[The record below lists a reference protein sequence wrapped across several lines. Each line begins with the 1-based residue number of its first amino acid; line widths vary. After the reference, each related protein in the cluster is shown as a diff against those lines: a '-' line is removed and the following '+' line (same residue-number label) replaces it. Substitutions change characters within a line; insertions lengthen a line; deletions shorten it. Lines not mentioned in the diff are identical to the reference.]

1 MVEFYHPKTK
11 EYWRSYMTTLDLEK
25 ALNTIRFLSAD
36 GVQKANSGHTGLPM
50 GTAALAYTLY
60 MRQMKYN
67 PADPKWSDRDRF
79 VLSGG
84 HGSML
89 LYSMLYLTGFDISM
103 DDLKQFRQWGSITPG
118 HPEWGHTAGVET
130 TTGPLGQGFA
140 SGVGMAIAESHL
152 AAVFNKPGQEI
163 VDHFTFGIVTDG
175 DLMEGI
181 SSEAA
186 SLAGHLKLGK
196 LIYLYDDNK
205 ITIEGSTSLTF
216 TEDVAKRFEAY
227 GWHVQKVADGNDVEA
242 INAAIEQ
249 AKKDPRP
256 SLILCRTTIGYGL
269 PTKANTAG
277 IHGSPAGKEELAKA
291 KENVGWP
298 VEPMF
303 YVPAEMLAHFRTR
316 LEAGR
321 KAQDTWATKYE
332 SYKAANPE
340 LAAEFERRMKGEL
353 PKGWEE
359 SLPIFPASEKG
370 VASREA
376 SGKVINAVCGVLPE
390 LFGGSADL
398 ASSVKTWMN
407 NVPAYEPETPEGR
420 NMHFGVRE
428 ISMGAIGNGLL
439 VHGGFIPYVSTFL
452 VFSDYLRG
460 SLRVGAL
467 SNMGVVWVFTHD
479 SIAVGEDGPTHQPI
493 EHVMSLRLIPNLIV
507 MRPGDANEVAESWKY
522 AIEHRDQPVALI
534 LSRQDLP
541 TQDRKVCKPAK
552 NVAKGAYILY
562 ETGGDTPDIIL
573 MATGSELSQAYEA
586 GKKLEKQG
594 RKVRVVS
601 FPSWEL
607 FEKQTKKYQQS
618 VLPAEVKRR
627 ISIETGVTTG
637 WEKYVGSDGISL
649 GIDRFGQCGPGEI
662 VLEKF
667 GFSVDNVVKLARK
680 LF

>member
-1 MVEFYHPKTK
+1 MTK
-11 EYWRSYMTTLDLEK
+11 IDLEK

-67 PADPKWSDRDRF
+67 PADPEWSNRDRF

-89 LYSMLYLTGFDISM
+89 LYSMLYLTGFDVSM
-103 DDLKQFRQWGSITPG
+103 EDLKEFRQWGSRTPG
-118 HPEWGHTAGVET
+118 HPEWRHTPGVET

-140 SGVGMAIAESHL
+140 TGVGMAIAESHL
-152 AAVFNKPGQEI
+152 AALFNTPGHKI
-163 VDHFTFGIVTDG
+163 VDHYTYGIVTDG

-205 ITIEGSTSLTF
+205 ITIEGSTDITF
-216 TEDVAKRFEAY
+216 TEDVAKRFDAY
-227 GWHVQKVADGNDVEA
+227 GWHVLKVADGNDVEA
-242 INAAIEQ
+242 IDAAIEE

-256 SLILCRTTIGYGL
+256 SIILCRTTIGYGL
-269 PTKANTAG
+269 PTKANTPG
-277 IHGSPAGKEELAKA
+277 IHGTPAGKEELAKA

-303 YVPAEMLAHFRTR
+303 YVPEEMLAHFRSR
-316 LEAGR
+316 LDIG
-321 KAQDTWATKYE
+321 KAAQSKWAEDYEKYQ
-332 SYKAANPE
+332 AANPE

-353 PKGWEE
+353 PEGWEK
-359 SLPIFPASEKG
+359 SLPVFPASEKG
-370 VASREA
+370 IASREA
-376 SGKVINAVCGVLPE
+376 SGKVINAIFGALPE

-398 ASSVKTWMN
+398 ASSVKTWMD
-407 NVPAYEPETPEGR
+407 NVPAYSFEKPEGR

-439 VHGGFIPYVSTFL
+439 AHGGFIPYVATFL

-467 SNMGVVWVFTHD
+467 SGMGVVWVFTHD

-493 EHVMSLRLIPNLIV
+493 EHVTSLRIIPELV
-507 MRPGDANEVAESWKY
+507 VLRPGDANEVVESWKY
-522 AIEHRDQPVALI
+522 AIEHREHPVALI
-534 LSRQDLP
+534 LSRQNLP
-541 TQDRKVCKPAK
+541 TFDRNVCQPA
-552 NVAKGAYILY
+552 NNLAKGAYVLY
-562 ETGGDTPDIIL
+562 ETDAVTPDIIL
-573 MATGSELSQAYEA
+573 MATGSELSLAYDA
-586 GKKLEKQG
+586 GRQLEKQG
-594 RKVRVVS
+594 HKVRVVS

-607 FEKQTKKYQQS
+607 FEKQSKTYQQS
-618 VLPAEVKRR
+618 VLPSEVKRR
-627 ISIETGVTTG
+627 ISIEAGVTTG
-637 WEKYVGSDGISL
+637 WEKYVGCEGITL
-649 GIDRFGQCGPGEI
+649 GIDRFGQCAPGEV

-667 GFSVDNVVKLARK
+667 GFSVDNVVKLARE

>member
-1 MVEFYHPKTK
+1 MTK
-11 EYWRSYMTTLDLEK
+11 INLEK

-67 PADPKWSDRDRF
+67 PVDPAWSNRDRF

-89 LYSMLYLTGFDISM
+89 LYSMLYLTGFDVSLN
-103 DDLKQFRQWGSITPG
+103 DLKQFRQWGSKTPG
-118 HPEWGHTAGVET
+118 HPEWGHTPGVET

-140 SGVGMAIAESHL
+140 TGVGMAIAEQHL
-152 AAVFNKPGQEI
+152 AAIFNKPGHKI
-163 VDHFTFGIVTDG
+163 VDHYTYGIVTDG

-227 GWHVQKVADGNDVEA
+227 GWHVSRVADGNDVEA
-242 INAAIEQ
+242 IDSAVEE

-256 SLILCRTTIGYGL
+256 SIILCRTTIGYGL
-269 PTKANTAG
+269 PTKANTSG
-277 IHGSPAGKEELAKA
+277 IHGSPAGKDELAKA

-303 YVPAEMLAHFRTR
+303 YVPEEMLEHFRSR
-316 LEAGR
+316 LDAG
-321 KAQDTWATKYE
+321 KQAQEEWVKDYE
-332 SYKAANPE
+332 DYKTAYPE
-340 LAAEFERRMKGEL
+340 LAAEFERRLDGKL
-353 PKGWEE
+353 PKGWEK
-359 SLPIFPASEKG
+359 SLPVFPASEKG
-370 VASREA
+370 LASREA
-376 SGKVINAVCGVLPE
+376 SGKVINAISSVLPE
-390 LFGGSADL
+390 LMGGSADL
-398 ASSVKTWMN
+398 ASSVKTWMDK
-407 NVPAYEPETPEGR
+407 VPAFSPETPEGR
-420 NMHFGVRE
+420 NVHFGVRE

-439 VHGGFIPYVSTFL
+439 VHGGIIPYVATFL
-452 VFSDYLRG
+452 VFSDYARG
-460 SLRVGAL
+460 SLRVAAL
-467 SNMGVVWVFTHD
+467 SKMGVVWVLTHD

-493 EHVMSLRLIPNLIV
+493 EHVMSLRLIPGLV
-507 MRPGDANEVAESWKY
+507 VLRPGDANEVVESWKY
-522 AIEHRDQPVALI
+522 AIEHRDRPVALI
-534 LSRQDLP
+534 LSRQNLP
-541 TQDRKVCKPAK
+541 TFDRKVCEPAK
-552 NVAKGAYILY
+552 SVAKGAYILY
-562 ETGGDTPDIIL
+562 ETQAGMPDIIL
-573 MATGSELSQAYEA
+573 MATGSELGLAYEA

-618 VLPAEVKRR
+618 VLPSEVKQRV
-627 ISIETGVTTG
+627 SIEAGVTTG
-637 WEKYVGSDGISL
+637 WQKYVGMEGITI
-649 GIDRFGQCGPGEI
+649 GIDEFGKCGPGEI
-662 VLEKF
+662 VMEKF
-667 GFSVDNVVKLARK
+667 GFTVDNIVKAARK

>member
-1 MVEFYHPKTK
+1 MTK
-11 EYWRSYMTTLDLEK
+11 INLEK

-67 PADPKWSDRDRF
+67 PADPGWSNRDRF

-89 LYSMLYLTGFDISM
+89 LYSMLYLTGYDVSL

-118 HPEWGHTAGVET
+118 HPEWGHTPGVET

-140 SGVGMAIAESHL
+140 TGVGMAIAERHL
-152 AAVFNKPGQEI
+152 AAIFNKPGHEI
-163 VDHFTFGIVTDG
+163 IDHYTYGIVTDG

-196 LIYLYDDNK
+196 LIYLYDDNR

-227 GWHVQKVADGNDVEA
+227 GWHVSRVADGNDVEA
-242 INAAIEQ
+242 INAAVEE
-249 AKKDPRP
+249 AKKYPRP
-256 SLILCRTTIGYGL
+256 SIILCRTTIGYGL
-269 PTKANTAG
+269 PTKANTSG

-303 YVPAEMLAHFRTR
+303 YIPEEILEHFRSR
-316 LEAGR
+316 RDAG
-321 KAQDTWATKYE
+321 KQVQDEWVKKYE
-332 SYKAANPE
+332 SYKTAYPD
-340 LAAEFERRMKGEL
+340 LAAEFERRLGGKL
-353 PKGWEE
+353 PQGWEK
-359 SLPIFPASEKG
+359 SLPVFPASEKG
-370 VASREA
+370 LASREA
-376 SGKVINAVCGVLPE
+376 SGKVINAISAVLPE
-390 LFGGSADL
+390 LVGGSADL
-398 ASSVKTWMN
+398 ASSVKTWMDK
-407 NVPAYEPETPEGR
+407 VPAFSPETPEGR
-420 NMHFGVRE
+420 NIHFGVRE
-428 ISMGAIGNGLL
+428 ISMAAIGNGLL
-439 VHGGFIPYVSTFL
+439 VHGGIIPYVATFL
-452 VFSDYLRG
+452 VFSDYARG
-460 SLRVGAL
+460 SLRVSAL
-467 SNMGVVWVFTHD
+467 SKMGVVWVLTHD

-493 EHVMSLRLIPNLIV
+493 EHVMSLRIIPELV
-507 MRPGDANEVAESWKY
+507 VLRPGDANEVVESWKY
-522 AIEHRDQPVALI
+522 AIEHRDRPVALI
-534 LSRQDLP
+534 LSRQNLP
-541 TQDRKVCKPAK
+541 TFDRKVCKPAK

-562 ETGGDTPDIIL
+562 ETEAGTPDIIL
-573 MATGSELSQAYEA
+573 MATGSELSLAYDA
-586 GKKLEKQG
+586 GKKFEKQG

-618 VLPAEVKRR
+618 VLPSEVIRR
-627 ISIETGVTTG
+627 VSIEAGVTTG
-637 WEKYVGSDGISL
+637 WQKYVGSGGITI
-649 GIDRFGQCGPGEI
+649 GIDEFGKCGPGEI

-667 GFSVDNVVKLARK
+667 GFTVDNVVKSARK

>member
-1 MVEFYHPKTK
+1 MTK
-11 EYWRSYMTTLDLEK
+11 IDLEK

-50 GTAALAYTLY
+50 GTAALAYTLF
-60 MRQMKYN
+60 MRHMKHN
-67 PADPKWSDRDRF
+67 PADPAWSNRDRF

-89 LYSMLYLTGFDISM
+89 IYSMLYLTGYKVSM

-118 HPEWGHTAGVET
+118 HPEWGHTPGVET

-140 SGVGMAIAESHL
+140 TGVGMAIAEQHL
-152 AAVFNKPGQEI
+152 AATFNKPGHEI

-175 DLMEGI
+175 DMMEGI

-205 ITIEGSTSLTF
+205 ITIEGSTKITF

-227 GWHVQKVADGNDVEA
+227 GWHVQWVADGNDVEA
-242 INAAIEQ
+242 IDAAIAE

-256 SLILCRTTIGYGL
+256 SIIICRTIIGYGL
-269 PTKANTAG
+269 PTKANTSG

-303 YVPAEMLAHFRTR
+303 YVPDEILEHFRTR
-316 LEAGR
+316 QEAGK
-321 KAQDTWATKYE
+321 KAQDKWNLAYE
-332 SYKAANPE
+332 EYKAVYPE
-340 LAAEFERRMKGEL
+340 LAAEFERRLSGQL
-353 PKGWEE
+353 PKGWNKA
-359 SLPIFPASEKG
+359 LPVFPASEKG
-370 VASREA
+370 LASREA
-376 SGKVINAVCGVLPE
+376 SGKVINAICPVLPE

-398 ASSVKTWMN
+398 ASSVKTWMDK
-407 NVPAYEPETPEGR
+407 VSAFSPETPEGR

-428 ISMGAIGNGLL
+428 ICMGAIGNGLL
-439 VHGGFIPYVSTFL
+439 VHGGFIPYVATFL
-452 VFSDYLRG
+452 VFSDYARG
-460 SLRVGAL
+460 SLRVAAL
-467 SNMGVVWVFTHD
+467 SKMGVVWVLTHD
-479 SIAVGEDGPTHQPI
+479 SIAVGEDGPTHQPV
-493 EHVMSLRLIPNLIV
+493 EHVMSLRLIPDLV
-507 MRPGDANEVAESWKY
+507 VLRPGDANEVSEAWKY
-522 AIEHRDQPVALI
+522 AVEHRDRAVALI
-534 LSRQDLP
+534 LSRQNLP
-541 TQDRKVCKPAK
+541 TLDRKVCNPAK
-552 NVAKGAYILY
+552 GVAKGGYILY
-562 ETGGDTPDIIL
+562 ETESGTPDIIL
-573 MATGSELSQAYEA
+573 MATGSELSLAYEA

-607 FEKQTKKYQQS
+607 FEQQSKKYQQA

-627 ISIETGVTTG
+627 ISIEAGVTTG
-637 WEKYVGSDGISL
+637 WQKYVGSEGISI
-649 GIDRFGQCGPGEI
+649 GIDQFGKCGPGEI

-667 GFSVDNVVKLARK
+667 GFTVDNVVKMARK

>member
-1 MVEFYHPKTK
+1 
-11 EYWRSYMTTLDLEK
+11 MTNINLEK

-67 PADPKWSDRDRF
+67 PVDPSWSNRDRF

-89 LYSMLYLTGFDISM
+89 LYSMLYLTGYDVSL

-118 HPEWGHTAGVET
+118 HPEWGHTPGVET

-140 SGVGMAIAESHL
+140 TGVGMAIAERHL
-152 AAVFNKPGQEI
+152 AAIFNKPGHEI
-163 VDHFTFGIVTDG
+163 IDHYTYGIVTDG

-227 GWHVQKVADGNDVEA
+227 GWHVSRVADGNDVEA
-242 INAAIEQ
+242 INAAVEE
-249 AKKDPRP
+249 AKKYPRP
-256 SLILCRTTIGYGL
+256 SIILCRTTIGYGL
-269 PTKANTAG
+269 PTKANTSG

-303 YVPAEMLAHFRTR
+303 YVPEEILEHFRSR
-316 LEAGR
+316 RDAG
-321 KAQDTWATKYE
+321 KQAKDQWDKKYE
-332 SYKAANPE
+332 SYKTAYPD
-340 LAAEFERRMKGEL
+340 LAAEFERRLSGNL
-353 PKGWEE
+353 PNGWEK
-359 SLPIFPASEKG
+359 SLPVFPASEKG
-370 VASREA
+370 LASREA
-376 SGKVINAVCGVLPE
+376 SGKVINAISAVLPE
-390 LFGGSADL
+390 LVGGSADL
-398 ASSVKTWMN
+398 ASSVKTWMDK
-407 NVPAYEPETPEGR
+407 VPAFSPETPEGR
-420 NMHFGVRE
+420 NIHFGVRE
-428 ISMGAIGNGLL
+428 ISMAAIGNGLL
-439 VHGGFIPYVSTFL
+439 VHGGIIPYVATFL
-452 VFSDYLRG
+452 VFSDYARG
-460 SLRVGAL
+460 SLRVSAL
-467 SNMGVVWVFTHD
+467 SKMGVVWVLTHD

-493 EHVMSLRLIPNLIV
+493 EHVMSLRLIPDLV
-507 MRPGDANEVAESWKY
+507 VLRPGDANEVVESWKY
-522 AIEHRDQPVALI
+522 AIEHRDRPVALI
-534 LSRQDLP
+534 LSRQNLP
-541 TQDRKVCKPAK
+541 TFDRKVCKPAK

-562 ETGGDTPDIIL
+562 ETEAITPDIIL
-573 MATGSELSQAYEA
+573 MATGSELSLAYDA

-594 RKVRVVS
+594 HKVRVVS

-607 FEKQTKKYQQS
+607 FEQQTKKYQQS
-618 VLPAEVKRR
+618 VFPSEVKRR
-627 ISIETGVTTG
+627 VSIEAGVTTG
-637 WEKYVGSDGISL
+637 WQKYVGSEGITI
-649 GIDRFGQCGPGEI
+649 GIDEFGKCGPGEI

-667 GFSVDNVVKLARK
+667 GFTVENVLRLARK

>member
-1 MVEFYHPKTK
+1 MTK
-11 EYWRSYMTTLDLEK
+11 LDLEK

-50 GTAALAYTLY
+50 GAAGLAYTLY

-67 PADPKWSDRDRF
+67 PTDPDWSNRDRF

-89 LYSMLYLTGFDISM
+89 LYSMLYLTGYDVSIE
-103 DDLKQFRQWGSITPG
+103 DLKQFRQWDSITPG
-118 HPEWGHTAGVET
+118 HPEWRHTPGVET

-140 SGVGMAIAESHL
+140 TGVGMAIAERHL
-152 AAVFNKPGQEI
+152 AAIFNKPGHEI
-163 VDHFTFGIVTDG
+163 VDHYTFGIVTDG

-186 SLAGHLKLGK
+186 SLAGHLQLGK

-205 ITIEGSTSLTF
+205 ITIEGSTDLAF
-216 TEDVAKRFEAY
+216 TEDVALRFEAY
-227 GWHVQKVADGNDVEA
+227 GWHVQKVSDGNDVDAIDAAVEA
-242 INAAIEQ
+242 

-256 SLILCRTTIGYGL
+256 SIILCRTIIGYGL

-291 KENVGWP
+291 KQNVGWP

-303 YVPAEMLAHFRTR
+303 YVPDDILTHFRTCQ
-316 LEAGR
+316 ESGK
-321 KAQDTWATKYE
+321 KAQEKWNQTFEA
-332 SYKAANPE
+332 YKATYPE
-340 LAAEFERRMKGEL
+340 PAAEFERRLAGKL
-353 PKGWEE
+353 PKGWEKA
-359 SLPIFPASEKG
+359 LPVFPASEKG

-376 SGKVINAVCGVLPE
+376 SGKCINAICGELPE

-407 NVPAYEPETPEGR
+407 GVPAFSPETPEGR

-439 VHGGFIPYVSTFL
+439 VHGGLIPYVSTFL
-452 VFSDYLRG
+452 VFSDYARG
-460 SLRVGAL
+460 SLRVAAL
-467 SNMGVVWVFTHD
+467 SKMGVVWILTHD

-493 EHVMSLRLIPNLIV
+493 EHVMSLRLIPDLV
-507 MRPGDANEVAESWKY
+507 VLRPGDANEVTEAWRY
-522 AIEHRDQPVALI
+522 AIEHRDAPVALI
-534 LSRQDLP
+534 LARQNMP
-541 TQDRKVCKPAK
+541 TFDRKVCKPAGG
-552 NVAKGAYILY
+552 VAKGAYTLY
-562 ETGGDTPDIIL
+562 ETEAGMPDIIL
-573 MATGSELSQAYEA
+573 MGTGSELSLALEA
-586 GKKLEKQG
+586 GKRLEKQG

-607 FEKQTKKYQQS
+607 FEKQSKKYQQS
-618 VLPAEVKRR
+618 VLPREVTRR
-627 ISIETGVTTG
+627 VSIEAGVTSG
-637 WEKYVGSDGISL
+637 WQKYLGDEGVAI
-649 GIDRFGQCGPGEI
+649 GIDHFGKCAPGEV

-667 GFSVDNVVKLARK
+667 GFTVDNVVKKARK

>member
-1 MVEFYHPKTK
+1 MTK
-11 EYWRSYMTTLDLEK
+11 INLEK

-67 PADPKWSDRDRF
+67 PADPGWSNRDRF

-89 LYSMLYLTGFDISM
+89 LYSMLYLTGYDVSLE
-103 DDLKQFRQWGSITPG
+103 DLKQFRQWGSITPG
-118 HPEWGHTAGVET
+118 HPEWGHTPGVET

-140 SGVGMAIAESHL
+140 TGVGMAIAERHL
-152 AAVFNKPGQEI
+152 AAIFNKPGHEI
-163 VDHFTFGIVTDG
+163 IDHYTYGIVTDG

-196 LIYLYDDNK
+196 LIYLYDDNR

-227 GWHVQKVADGNDVEA
+227 GWHVSRVADGNDVEA
-242 INAAIEQ
+242 INAAVEE
-249 AKKDPRP
+249 AKKYPRP
-256 SLILCRTTIGYGL
+256 SIILCRTTIGYGL
-269 PTKANTAG
+269 PTKANTSG

-303 YVPAEMLAHFRTR
+303 YVPEEILEHFRSR
-316 LEAGR
+316 RDAG
-321 KAQDTWATKYE
+321 KQIQDEWLKKYE
-332 SYKAANPE
+332 SYKTAYPD
-340 LAAEFERRMKGEL
+340 LAGEFERRLGGKL
-353 PKGWEE
+353 PKGWEK
-359 SLPIFPASEKG
+359 SLPVFPASEKG
-370 VASREA
+370 LASREA
-376 SGKVINAVCGVLPE
+376 SGKVINAISTVLPE
-390 LFGGSADL
+390 LVGGSADL
-398 ASSVKTWMN
+398 ASSVKTWMDK
-407 NVPAYEPETPEGR
+407 VPAFSPETPEGR
-420 NMHFGVRE
+420 NIHFGVRE
-428 ISMGAIGNGLL
+428 ISMAAIGNGLV
-439 VHGGFIPYVSTFL
+439 VHGGIIPYVATFL
-452 VFSDYLRG
+452 VFSDYARG
-460 SLRVGAL
+460 SLRVSAL
-467 SNMGVVWVFTHD
+467 SKMGVVWVLTHD

-493 EHVMSLRLIPNLIV
+493 EHVMSLRIIPELV
-507 MRPGDANEVAESWKY
+507 VLRPGDANEVVESWKY
-522 AIEHRDQPVALI
+522 AIENRDRPVALI
-534 LSRQDLP
+534 LSRQNLP
-541 TQDRKVCKPAK
+541 TFDRKVCKPAK
-552 NVAKGAYILY
+552 NVTKGAYILY
-562 ETGGDTPDIIL
+562 ETEAGTPDIIL
-573 MATGSELSQAYEA
+573 MATGSELSLAYDA

-618 VLPAEVKRR
+618 VFPSEVKRR
-627 ISIETGVTTG
+627 VSIEAGVTTG
-637 WEKYVGSDGISL
+637 WQKYVGSEGITI
-649 GIDRFGQCGPGEI
+649 GIDEFGKCGPGEI

-667 GFSVDNVVKLARK
+667 GFTVDNVVKSARK